1 MAAAQ
6 DTLGPMMNAVNWT
19 LTALAGTFLGLRMY
33 CKFSRHRGL
42 WWDDHILI
50 FAWACL
56 IVAVGFITSSISLGF
71 TSPAGPQ
78 SPEAALRLQIHGGVQ
93 NVFFGLATVMSKTS
107 FGFTLMRVTEG
118 RMRMFVLFLTVTM
131 NIAVFLYII
140 FTFFK
145 CKPEVYS
152 WIKGPGC
159 WSTEKYIHY
168 AIFAGG
174 YSAFVDFS
182 FAIIPWFLIMNLQ
195 MRTRERFG
203 VAIAM
208 SCGVIAGI
216 TAVVRCI
223 YLPLL
228 TLGTFSTQGT
238 TLVIWYVAESS
249 ATIVAASIPV
259 LRALIKEMSSSMERY
274 NHSTGNKSGLK
285 SHTKGTPR
293 GLHAS
298 NVVTT
303 VISSRRDPHDPHGD
317 ASSDKSILDGAHA
330 PGKSSEARGGIVQ
343 TQEVRLSYHDRSDN
357 DSEQGYEMESMGRK
371 SP

>member
-1 MAAAQ
+1 MASEQ

-19 LTALAGTFLGLRMY
+19 LVGLAGTFLSLRMY

-50 FAWACL
+50 FSFICL
-56 IVAVGFITSSISLGF
+56 IIAVGFITSSISLGF
-71 TSPAGPQ
+71 TSPTGPK
-78 SPEAALRLQIHGGVQ
+78 SPEAATRLQIHGGVQ
-93 NVFFGLATVMSKTS
+93 NVFFGLATVLSKTS
-107 FGFTLMRVTEG
+107 FGVTLLRVTDG
-118 RMRMFVLFLTVTM
+118 VLKKIVLFLTVTM

-145 CKPEVYS
+145 CEPAIYS

-159 WSTEKYIHY
+159 WSTAKYIHY
-168 AIFAGG
+168 GIFAGA

-182 FAIIPWFLIMNLQ
+182 FATIPWFLIMNLQ
-195 MRTRERFG
+195 MRRREKLG

-208 SCGVIAGI
+208 SCGVIAGL
-216 TAVVRCI
+216 TAIMRCI

-238 TLVIWYVAESS
+238 TLVIWYVAES
-249 ATIVAASIPV
+249 ATTIIAASIPV
-259 LRALIKEMSSSMERY
+259 LRALIKEISSSVDRY
-274 NHSTGNKSGLK
+274 TRSTGKSGVK
-285 SHTKGTPR
+285 SQSKATPR

-303 VISSRRDPHDPHGD
+303 VVGSRRDPNDPHAD
-317 ASSDKSILDGAHA
+317 ASSDKSILDAGRA
-330 PGKSSEARGGIVQ
+330 PAKTSPGRIVQ

-357 DSEQGYEMESMGRK
+357 DSEQGYEMDYMGRK
-371 SP
+371 SA